1 MRKLLLIFLFGLI
14 PSFGSGQSAHSYEV
28 SPFFGY
34 LLGGTVLDRRLGD
47 AASTVS
53 QFRQHIGF
61 DDGATFGLRAGYMI
75 TRSLQIEL
83 QASRSFN
90 HLVDRLHGIGVL
102 DATGRASAGD
112 VPEQRIAS
120 FHTDYLMAFGTF
132 HLGSGTTR
140 PYLTLGAGAGR
151 LDPGQG
157 QDVTHFAAGLGVGV
171 KSYLRPHFGLR
182 IDARGYATR
191 LSRRGLAFSCVE
203 NVQSESGGYVIP
215 VECPRRHWLI
225 NGDVTGGVILA
236 F

>member
-1 MRKLLLIFLFGLI
+1 MRRLLLILLFGLI

-34 LLGGTVLDRRLGD
+34 FLGGTVLDRRLGD
-47 AASTVS
+47 TASTVS
-53 QFRQHIGF
+53 QPRQHIGF
-61 DDGATFGLRAGYMI
+61 DDGATFGLRAGYMM
-75 TRSLQIEL
+75 TRSFQIEL

-90 HLVDRLHGIGVL
+90 DLVDRIHGLHNL
-102 DATGRASAGD
+102 DGTRAE
-112 VPEQRIAS
+112 PEARIAS
-120 FHTDYLMAFGTF
+120 FHTDYLMAFGTL

-157 QDVTHFAAGLGVGV
+157 QDVTHLAAGLGVGV

-182 IDARGYATR
+182 VDARGYATP

-203 NVQSESGGYVIP
+203 NVQSGPGGPVIP

-225 NGDVTGGVILA
+225 NGDVTGGVIVA

>member
-1 MRKLLLIFLFGLI
+1 MNAVRIGLTLLLLSVAGRA
-14 PSFGSGQSAHSYEV
+14 SAQNEHRFEI
-28 SPFFGY
+28 SPFGGY
-34 LLGGTVLDRRLGD
+34 LLGGTVLDLQLAPPPNPTGTGLRE
-47 AASTVS
+47 
-53 QFRQHIGF
+53 HIGF
-61 DDGATFGLRAGYMI
+61 DDGATVGLRAGYMLS
-75 TRSLQIEL
+75 RKWEIEL

-90 HLVDRLHGIGVL
+90 DLVERVHGLHNL
-102 DATGRASAGD
+102 DGTRAE
-112 VPEQRIAS
+112 PEARIAS
-120 FHTDYLMAFGTF
+120 FHTDYLMAFGTL
-132 HLGSGTTR
+132 HLGSGATR

-191 LSRRGLAFSCVE
+191 LSRRGLAFSCGEGVD
-203 NVQSESGGYVIP
+203 SGLGYVIS